1 MCANIPLVRDL
12 TIAMRKKIAAITY
25 NGDRCSRGI
34 HPLYIDC
41 NQ

>member
-12 TIAMRKKIAAITY
+12 TNAMRKKIAAITY
-25 NGDRCSRGI
+25 NGDRCFRGI
-34 HPLYIDC
+34 HTLYIDC